1 MADGSEQ
8 SAPGRRFYP
17 LVHAILYYG
26 AQEMKRF
33 YLTLFAAAGIAALIA
48 ASATTAQPPLSQP
61 PLARRDADN
70 VLRLKRGQ
78 QYLVHASPD
87 TVIEV
92 FVDQPIT
99 AAERLQYIDLDS
111 GKSYLLPNNANVR
124 LQGNVVISRE
134 AEGKSVADPQIRWRY
149 VDTIFASYS
158 RDRR

>member
-1 MADGSEQ
+1 
-8 SAPGRRFYP
+8 
-17 LVHAILYYG
+17 
-26 AQEMKRF
+26 MKRF

-48 ASATTAQPPLSQP
+48 ASMTTAQP

-70 VLRLKRGQ
+70 LLRLKRGQ

-99 AAERLQYIDLDS
+99 EAERLQYIDLDS
-111 GKSYLLPNNANVR
+111 GKTYLLPNNANVR
-124 LQGNVVISRE
+124 LQGNVVISRD
-134 AEGKSVADPQIRWRY
+134 AEGKSIAEPQIRWRY

>member
-1 MADGSEQ
+1 
-8 SAPGRRFYP
+8 
-17 LVHAILYYG
+17 
-26 AQEMKRF
+26 MKRF

-48 ASATTAQPPLSQP
+48 ANMTTAQP

-70 VLRLKRGQ
+70 LLRLKRGQ

-99 AAERLQYIDLDS
+99 EAERLQYIDLDS
-111 GKSYLLPNNANVR
+111 GKTYLLPNNANVR
-124 LQGNVVISRE
+124 LQGNVVISRD
-134 AEGKSVADPQIRWRY
+134 AEGKSIAEPQIRWRY

>member
-1 MADGSEQ
+1 
-8 SAPGRRFYP
+8 
-17 LVHAILYYG
+17 
-26 AQEMKRF
+26 MKRF

-48 ASATTAQPPLSQP
+48 ASMTTAQP

-70 VLRLKRGQ
+70 LLRLKRGQ

-99 AAERLQYIDLDS
+99 EAERLQYMDLDS
-111 GKSYLLPNNANVR
+111 GKTYLLPNNANVR
-124 LQGNVVISRE
+124 LQGNVVISRD
-134 AEGKSVADPQIRWRY
+134 AEGKSIAEPQIRWRY

>member
-1 MADGSEQ
+1 
-8 SAPGRRFYP
+8 
-17 LVHAILYYG
+17 
-26 AQEMKRF
+26 
-33 YLTLFAAAGIAALIA
+33 LFAAAGIATLIA
-48 ASATTAQPPLSQP
+48 ASMTTAQPPL
-61 PLARRDADN
+61 ARRAADN

-99 AAERLQYIDLDS
+99 EAERLQYIDLDS
-111 GKSYLLPNNANVR
+111 GKTYLLPNNANVR
-124 LQGNVVISRE
+124 LQGNVVISRD
-134 AEGKSVADPQIRWRY
+134 AEGKSIAEPQIRWRY

>member
-1 MADGSEQ
+1 
-8 SAPGRRFYP
+8 
-17 LVHAILYYG
+17 
-26 AQEMKRF
+26 MKRF

-48 ASATTAQPPLSQP
+48 ASITTAQP

-70 VLRLKRGQ
+70 LLRLKRGQ

-99 AAERLQYIDLDS
+99 EAERLQYIDLDS
-111 GKSYLLPNNANVR
+111 GKTYLLPNNANVR
-124 LQGNVVISRE
+124 LQGNVVISRD
-134 AEGKSVADPQIRWRY
+134 AEGKSIAEPQIRWRY

>member
-1 MADGSEQ
+1 
-8 SAPGRRFYP
+8 
-17 LVHAILYYG
+17 
-26 AQEMKRF
+26 MKRF

-48 ASATTAQPPLSQP
+48 ASITTAQP

-70 VLRLKRGQ
+70 LLRLKRGQ

-99 AAERLQYIDLDS
+99 EAERLQYMDLDS
-111 GKSYLLPNNANVR
+111 GKTYLLPNNANVR
-124 LQGNVVISRE
+124 LQGNVVISRD
-134 AEGKSVADPQIRWRY
+134 AEGKSIAEPQIRWRY

>member
-1 MADGSEQ
+1 
-8 SAPGRRFYP
+8 
-17 LVHAILYYG
+17 
-26 AQEMKRF
+26 MKRF
-33 YLTLFAAAGIAALIA
+33 YLTLFAAAGIATLIA
-48 ASATTAQPPLSQP
+48 ASMTTAQP

-99 AAERLQYIDLDS
+99 EAERLQYIDLDS
-111 GKSYLLPNNANVR
+111 GKTYLLPNNANVR
-124 LQGNVVISRE
+124 LQGNVVISRD
-134 AEGKSVADPQIRWRY
+134 AEGKSIAEPQIRWRY